1 MFNAHWE
8 MLSRL
13 QKLFVDFHSKTPKRL
28 ISKCSLH
35 SLSWLG
41 IGVSRTFCDLLREYR
56 VVRGRSPDH
65 AGQILRNHA
74 PHFAKVGRIRAIFRN
89 PEHESLRFGQ
99 HDRATAPGPLY
110 SLLVA
115 HKMFSKLKYQVMKPS
130 VECAFRTGDFRY
142 FQENQQIFF

>member
-1 MFNAHWE
+1 MFDVHWE

-13 QKLFVDFHSKTPKRL
+13 QKIFVDFHSKTLKRL

-56 VVRGRSPDH
+56 VVRGRPADH
-65 AGQILRNHA
+65 ARQILRNHA
-74 PHFAKVGRIRAIFRN
+74 PHFAKIGRIRAIFRN
-89 PEHESLRFGQ
+89 PEHESLRLRQ

-110 SLLVA
+110 TLLVG
-115 HKMFSKLKYQVMKPS
+115 HKKFSNLKYQATRAS
-130 VECAFRTGDFRY
+130 VGCTSRSVFFMI
-142 FQENQQIFF
+142 FSENQQIFF